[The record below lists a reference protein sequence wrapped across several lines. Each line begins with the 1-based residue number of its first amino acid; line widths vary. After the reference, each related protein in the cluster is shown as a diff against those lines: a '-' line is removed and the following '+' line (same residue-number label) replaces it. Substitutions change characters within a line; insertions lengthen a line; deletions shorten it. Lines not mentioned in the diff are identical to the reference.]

1 MCKRT
6 FFSLC
11 MLLIASLVEAQGILE
26 VKDIS
31 QPNDVYASENDEAAV
46 IIRCHESIPLT
57 FSSSMDKTA
66 IPFKVESLGTD
77 SIYYIAF
84 PTGNRY
90 RGRVLSIYARG
101 YSEASINLE
110 LQPKQLVSFQIT
122 DPNALVDAG
131 CYREHRNKGVLE
143 IKNIAVKPQF
153 QGKSYGKAMID
164 FLVRMFSKNYSVLQ
178 VGTGDSPMTIPFY
191 EKCGFARHHVVKDF
205 FIENYDHPIIEAGV
219 QLRDMVYLRRE
230 IGEKL

>member
-1 MCKRT
+1 MD
-6 FFSLC
+6 
-11 MLLIASLVEAQGILE
+11 LLLLADEQVE
-26 VKDIS
+26 
-31 QPNDVYASENDEAAV
+31 
-46 IIRCHESIPLT
+46 
-57 FSSSMDKTA
+57 M
-66 IPFKVESLGTD
+66 VE
-77 SIYYIAF
+77 
-84 PTGNRY
+84 RY
-90 RGRVLSIYARG
+90 LDRGRMFVLEDGGGIRA
-101 YSEASINLE
+101 EC
-110 LQPKQLVSFQIT
+110 LVT
-122 DPNALVDAG
+122 DEG
-131 CYREHRNKGVLE
+131 SGVLE

-191 EKCGFARHHVVKDF
+191 EKCGFVRHHVVKDF